1 MGLFERAKGS
11 GQWWIRYADQY
22 GHIHREKVGP
32 KSLAQKAYEKRKTQ
46 IREGDFFPRQLGR
59 RKDMLFKDMA
69 KLYLE
74 DHSKVNKRS
83 YPTDCHVMVR
93 LNQAFGDKGL
103 SEIDPQDIERFKE
116 RLKQKLSLATINRHL
131 ALLGGVFS
139 KAMTWKKNG
148 VPITR
153 ANPVREVEK
162 YKENNER
169 VRYLTEE
176 EEPRLKA
183 VFPEE
188 HWSKVEIAHNTG
200 LRRGEQFNLRW
211 SDVDFHSRTIAIRIP
226 KSGEREYVKMN
237 NRVIEILRG
246 LPSRL
251 KGEWVFPSKTGKTP
265 LNANNFV
272 NRVFEPALEEA
283 KISDFRW
290 HDLRHTFGSRLI
302 MAGVDLRTV
311 QELMRH
317 KTIKMTLRYT
327 HLSPTHTLEAVNKL
341 CLTNQAGGTRSGT
354 EEKERFEG
362 RV

>member
-1 MGLFERAKGS
+1 MGLFEKVRDS
-11 GQWWIRYADQY
+11 GDWWIRYADQY

-32 KSLAQKAYEKRKTQ
+32 KSLAKKAYEKRKTQ
-46 IREGDFFPRQLGR
+46 IREGEFFPQQLGR
-59 RKDMLFKDMA
+59 RRDMLFKDMA
-69 KLYLE
+69 KMYLE

-83 YPTDCHVMVR
+83 YPTDCYIMVR
-93 LNQAFGDKGL
+93 LKQAFGEKAL
-103 SEIDPQDIERFKE
+103 SEITVQDVERFKG
-116 RLKQKLSLATINRHL
+116 RLAQEVSVATVNRHL
-131 ALLGGVFS
+131 ALLSGVFN
-139 KAMTWKKNG
+139 KALAWKK
-148 VPITR
+148 TK
-153 ANPVREVEK
+153 ANPVREVK
-162 YKENNER
+162 KFKENNER
-169 VRYLTEE
+169 TRYLTEE
-176 EEPRLKA
+176 EESRLKA
-183 VFPEE
+183 AFPER

-237 NRVIEILRG
+237 DRVKEIFQH

-251 KGEWVFPSKTGKTP
+251 KSEWVFPSETGITP
-265 LNANNFV
+265 LNANNFIK
-272 NRVFEPALEEA
+272 RVFEPALKEA

-327 HLSPTHTLEAVNKL
+327 HLSPTHTLDAVNKL
-341 CLTNQAGGTRSGT
+341 CLTNKASSTRSGT
-354 EEKERFEG
+354 EEKEAFTG
-362 RV
+362 GV

>member
-1 MGLFERAKGS
+1 MGLFEKAKGS

-32 KSLAQKAYEKRKTQ
+32 KRLAQKAYEKRKTQ

-59 RKDMLFKDMA
+59 GRDMLFKDMA

-103 SEIDPQDIERFKE
+103 SEIGPQDIERFKE
-116 RLKQKLSLATINRHL
+116 RLKQKLSLATVNRHL

-139 KAMTWKKNG
+139 KAIVWKK
-148 VPITR
+148 TK
-153 ANPVREVEK
+153 ANPVGEVK
-162 YKENNER
+162 KFKENNER
-169 VRYLTEE
+169 TRYLTEE
-176 EEPRLKA
+176 EEARLKA
-183 VFPEE
+183 VFPEK

-200 LRRGEQFNLRW
+200 LRRGEQFNLMW
-211 SDVDFHSRTIAIRIP
+211 SDVDFHSRTITIRIP
-226 KSGEREYVKMN
+226 KSGEKEYVKMN
-237 NRVIEILRG
+237 DRVMDILRD

-251 KGEWVFPSKTGKTP
+251 KSEWVFPSKTGKTP

-327 HLSPTHTLEAVNKL
+327 HLSPSHTLEAVNKL
-341 CLTNQAGGTRSGT
+341 CLTNQASGTRSST
-354 EEKERFEG
+354 EEKERFAGE
-362 RV
+362 V